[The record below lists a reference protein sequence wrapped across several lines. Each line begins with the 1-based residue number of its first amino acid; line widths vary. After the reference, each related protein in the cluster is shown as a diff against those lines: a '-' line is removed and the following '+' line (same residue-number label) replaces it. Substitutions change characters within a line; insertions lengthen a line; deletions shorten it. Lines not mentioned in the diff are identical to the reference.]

1 MKKIIVYA
9 VTLVTLSIITMFI
22 FNSKYKIVQNHNTKL
37 KLPTLIWT
45 YYEEEVIKKSQ
56 SYPYYIIRY
65 VDSKHCIPCKL
76 SYQEL
81 QHIFDMVNAKQK
93 LLGAKIIFNSK
104 DKNLIWS
111 LAKKEN
117 ITFPIAMDS
126 TSSICKLNRCLRNID
141 NGYILIDKDYNIL
154 AIGNPLTNKDVREV
168 YDRLFANSF
177 AKSFELTKGEISSRI
192 LELGTINGKE
202 KFDTCIYLYNYG
214 KRPLVINDFITAC
227 GCLKISIKDKVIF
240 PMHKAKCF
248 VSIKPDK
255 GFFQK
260 NVSILSNSEDPLHFK
275 VEGNAI

>member
-93 LLGAKIIFNSK
+93 LLGAKIIFNSYKFVEQIISVILK
-104 DKNLIWS
+104 DKKRKYYFS
-111 LAKKEN
+111 H
-117 ITFPIAMDS
+117 S
-126 TSSICKLNRCLRNID
+126 
-141 NGYILIDKDYNIL
+141 NGFN
-154 AIGNPLTNKDVREV
+154 
-168 YDRLFANSF
+168 
-177 AKSFELTKGEISSRI
+177 
-192 LELGTINGKE
+192 
-202 KFDTCIYLYNYG
+202 
-214 KRPLVINDFITAC
+214 
-227 GCLKISIKDKVIF
+227 
-240 PMHKAKCF
+240 
-248 VSIKPDK
+248 
-255 GFFQK
+255 
-260 NVSILSNSEDPLHFK
+260 
-275 VEGNAI
+275 